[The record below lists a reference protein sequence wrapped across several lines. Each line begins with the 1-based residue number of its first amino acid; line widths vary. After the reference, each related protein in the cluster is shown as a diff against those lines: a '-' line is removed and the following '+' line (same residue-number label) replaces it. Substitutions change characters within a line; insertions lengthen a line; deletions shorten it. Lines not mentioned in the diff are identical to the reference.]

1 MPQDR
6 VATNG
11 FIVVPVPNQA
21 TVGRGARVRRIHSKA
36 VLSFVRVPATKV
48 SHSSPAGIHFGE
60 RADGLRNCPVCRAP
74 VIQIQ
79 KAFVA

>member
-6 VATNG
+6 VVTNG

-36 VLSFVRVPATKV
+36 VLSFVRVPATTV
-48 SHSSPAGIHFGE
+48 SHSAPAGVHFGK
-60 RADGLRNCPVCRAP
+60 RDVGMRNCPVCRAP
-74 VIQIQ
+74 VSHIQ

>member
-6 VATNG
+6 VVTNG
-11 FIVVPVPNQA
+11 CIVVPVPNQA

-48 SHSSPAGIHFGE
+48 SHSSPAGMHFGKRDFGIKE
-60 RADGLRNCPVCRAP
+60 CPVCRGP
-74 VIQIQ
+74 VLEIQ
-79 KAFVA
+79 KAFVS